1 MNWHCELDG
10 IHRKFHLND
19 GASYEWSRSSK
30 YLERIINPGGDDEEK
45 HERVAKARLMRQF
58 KFDYELLVDENKID
72 REVALATGFI
82 SMITHWGLGHKTY
95 TRGPTMIPKELRA
108 VPLLHSQGIPRR
120 PLLEAGEEEYPV
132 EVENRVYLVVERPDG
147 TCK

>member
-1 MNWHCELDG
+1 
-10 IHRKFHLND
+10 
-19 GASYEWSRSSK
+19 
-30 YLERIINPGGDDEEK
+30 LERIINPGGDDEEK
-45 HERVAKARLMRQF
+45 RERVAKARLMRQF

-95 TRGPTMIPKELRA
+95 TNGPTMIPKVLRGG
-108 VPLLHSQGIPRR
+108 PLLHSQGIPRR
-120 PLLEAGEEEYPV
+120 PLLLEVGEEECPV